1 MGVCESECNEKSEK
15 ENKKTNESKDY
26 KNNQNFIKLFLDK
39 NIFKYRYNNK
49 IGIGF
54 FCLIPFP
61 QKNIQVMVINDLIIE
76 ENDIIQKKKLYLIL
90 YKNEQPLEVQL
101 HSDIFLY
108 SNKKYNFTI
117 IENQNNVNYYYLQ
130 IDEHLMEDNL
140 NDIYR
145 HKKIDLIF
153 ISDDDLYYHK
163 IGKIEKINDDNTI
176 VYISETLSYKIG
188 LIKICS
194 TNKLIGIIKDN
205 SGFLLK
211 EALIELNSNFKYNKN
226 NKIKNNDNYFNRTKE
241 IKDYNIN
248 ENEEIIKRSLTQY
261 QSKKNNIK
269 YKIKEEQIKEN
280 SLRINYT
287 PLNNNFKL
295 KEKSLHNNSSYIKSL
310 LISLYQ
316 ILYIRKYLANEI
328 NNILK
333 NKNFEISNLICQ
345 YFNYFSVNNFQL
357 CEKII
362 SDLEN
367 KINDSNKSILITIS
381 FEKFLEL
388 ILSHMHSELNKK
400 QTINNDLKKEDYD
413 ENIAFNYFRKKYQD
427 QNYSEIQEIFFGIKE
442 RIDNYNCC
450 KLKKYSFEIFKYINF
465 NIDQT
470 LNAKNSNNLQNLIS
484 ELETK
489 ENPDSKFCSMCYKD
503 SEILTQQKLKKC
515 PKILIITINN
525 SNKKELQI
533 NSIIR
538 TEKYEYKLIC
548 CIAESQIENDFNII
562 YYLKNSWNI
571 IKEKDNNTG
580 KEIGNE
586 IGSLILYPCVLFFE
600 KVDKKIAINDKNSNV
615 SSIQSNFDNINPDI
629 MSNSI
634 YSNITNNLNINSNI
648 NNNNGKS
655 FNNNVHK
662 INIYNTKKSSKKL
675 YQEKVNGRGDKNIN
689 KKIKRKYQKNKKYYN
704 NIYDNKAINI
714 MINKLNT
721 NYFNNKINNNNQ
733 KKIYIIIP
741 IMKLLRQII

>member
-1 MGVCESECNEKSEK
+1 
-15 ENKKTNESKDY
+15 
-26 KNNQNFIKLFLDK
+26 
-39 NIFKYRYNNK
+39 
-49 IGIGF
+49 
-54 FCLIPFP
+54 
-61 QKNIQVMVINDLIIE
+61 
-76 ENDIIQKKKLYLIL
+76 
-90 YKNEQPLEVQL
+90 
-101 HSDIFLY
+101 
-108 SNKKYNFTI
+108 
-117 IENQNNVNYYYLQ
+117 
-130 IDEHLMEDNL
+130 
-140 NDIYR
+140 
-145 HKKIDLIF
+145 
-153 ISDDDLYYHK
+153 
-163 IGKIEKINDDNTI
+163 
-176 VYISETLSYKIG
+176 
-188 LIKICS
+188 
-194 TNKLIGIIKDN
+194 
-205 SGFLLK
+205 
-211 EALIELNSNFKYNKN
+211 
-226 NKIKNNDNYFNRTKE
+226 
-241 IKDYNIN
+241 
-248 ENEEIIKRSLTQY
+248 
-261 QSKKNNIK
+261 
-269 YKIKEEQIKEN
+269 
-280 SLRINYT
+280 
-287 PLNNNFKL
+287 
-295 KEKSLHNNSSYIKSL
+295 
-310 LISLYQ
+310 
-316 ILYIRKYLANEI
+316 
-328 NNILK
+328 
-333 NKNFEISNLICQ
+333 
-345 YFNYFSVNNFQL
+345 
-357 CEKII
+357 
-362 SDLEN
+362 
-367 KINDSNKSILITIS
+367 
-381 FEKFLEL
+381 
-388 ILSHMHSELNKK
+388 MHSELNKK

-465 NIDQT
+465 NIDQN

-634 YSNITNNLNINSNI
+634 YFNITNNLNINSNI

-733 KKIYIIIP
+733 KKNIHNNPYKETLKTNNINIDTKINNSNKTNIDVKNILSQEMVINNNKFMNNNNYSIKNNLTMINKDIKVKNPSSKNINNNITNFNQNSNKIIQKNKINNSNLVNMKPNSLAFENQNVNTNIINHEKKTEDKYITLYFKFSNGKELYLDVKNIKTFSEVINELKYKYSWLQNIKIKNFLFKEKPIFPNKSLKEIGLEDNSTIYIIEE
-741 IMKLLRQII
+741 